1 MKKLSGI
8 IITFCILTTLL
19 GCKKKDII
27 VEDYTPTLTSIDISD
42 AKFLLSGNRLSDT
55 ISLTKISSEG
65 IETPIILLDEDN
77 EPVEWKYVDYVDFLF
92 TSDKYVGMVIRWRIN
107 ASIYQSEDYKQRIF
121 YLINKYD
128 SKIVFTYNFGEST
141 SLDYPSYF
149 SMDQNDIIYY
159 LSDLSLSG
167 YSLYRFKWNESN
179 TSDSKPELIEKDI
192 QKYYLTPNGDL
203 ACMKETRSGGFVNYY
218 YTIKFSDRSQL
229 VVPSWGNNSYDPYEG
244 YGIYTLGVNN
254 SGGFCA
260 CYKNPNSTF
269 EMKILQTINNKTDFW
284 YCNSVTETINKFY
297 IVRGQLWGIHNT
309 NNTYSDFINLSNCGS
324 YSISSTYLPIRDLSY
339 YSQIRTSQ
347 DYFYYY
353 NTDKNEVY
361 RFYPEDGATIVWKTF
376 PIEMDIFGSEYEFS
390 IDDFAIFTLYSR
402 NNIWLLVLL
411 DNNGNELAQKVG
423 TLIRSAIV
431 L

>member
-1 MKKLSGI
+1 
-8 IITFCILTTLL
+8 
-19 GCKKKDII
+19 
-27 VEDYTPTLTSIDISD
+27 
-42 AKFLLSGNRLSDT
+42 
-55 ISLTKISSEG
+55 
-65 IETPIILLDEDN
+65 
-77 EPVEWKYVDYVDFLF
+77 
-92 TSDKYVGMVIRWRIN
+92 MVIRWRIN
-107 ASIYQSEDYKQRIF
+107 ASISALADDKQRIF
-121 YLINKYD
+121 YLIDKYD
-128 SKIVFTYNFGEST
+128 SKIVFTYNFGT
-141 SLDYPSYF
+141 SEMLDYAGYF

-192 QKYYLTPNGDL
+192 EKYFLTPNGDL
-203 ACMKETRSGGFVNYY
+203 ACLKKTYSSPGVVNYY

-229 VVPSWGNNSYDPYEG
+229 EVPSWGNNSYNPQEG
-244 YGIYTLGVNN
+244 YGIYTLGINK

-260 CYKNPNSTF
+260 SYKNPNSTF

-297 IVRGQLWGIHNT
+297 IVRGQFWGIHNT
-309 NNTYSDFINLSNCGS
+309 DNTYSDFINLSNCGS
-324 YSISSTYLPIRDLSY
+324 YSIFSAYLPIKYLNYDVDR
-339 YSQIRTSQ
+339 ICTSQ
-347 DYFYYY
+347 NYFYYH

-376 PIEMDIFGSEYEFS
+376 PSEMDIYGSEYEFS
-390 IDDFAIFTLYSR
+390 IDDFAIFTLYAH

-411 DNNGNELAQKVG
+411 DNNGNMLAQKEVR
-423 TLIRSAIV
+423 LISSAIV